1 MLSLSEPVQIA
12 IITGIFALVTP
23 LAVELLRSRIKARDA
38 AAEAER
44 ESKTREVTE
53 RAARDTV
60 DELKL
65 ELSEAK
71 AENRELTR
79 ENRALRRRCPMA
91 LRGDPGSTTEALPW
105 WAASSRPSG
114 ASYASGQRRM
124 RRRSRRRLPGT
135 WSASASART

>member
-12 IITGIFALVTP
+12 LITGIFALVTP

-71 AENRELTR
+71 SENRELKR
-79 ENRALRRRCPMA
+79 ENRELRRLCLMA
-91 LRGDPGSTTEALPW
+91 LRGDPGSTTEALP
-105 WAASSRPSG
+105 
-114 ASYASGQRRM
+114 
-124 RRRSRRRLPGT
+124 
-135 WSASASART
+135 